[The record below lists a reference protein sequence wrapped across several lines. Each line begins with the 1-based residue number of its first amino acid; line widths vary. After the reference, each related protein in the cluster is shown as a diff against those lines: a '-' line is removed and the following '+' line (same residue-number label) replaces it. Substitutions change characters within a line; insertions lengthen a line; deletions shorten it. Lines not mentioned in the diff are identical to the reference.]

1 MVALIWLINIL
12 LPIVTILGIIGM
24 GWGLDDAPFE
34 LCLWGSLGCFI
45 VGFIFGLVAW
55 KYEVPPRWFWIK
67 SKTGLFENYVGSAFG
82 YGFKFAFIPFAILGI
97 MVIVDAI

>member
-1 MVALIWLINIL
+1 
-12 LPIVTILGIIGM
+12 
-24 GWGLDDAPFE
+24 
-34 LCLWGSLGCFI
+34 
-45 VGFIFGLVAW
+45 VAW

-97 MVIVDAI
+97 MVIVDTI